1 MPKFLK
7 GLVSAAQLTINTL
20 RVVVV
25 VASWTSIPK
34 MILAAVDPP
43 FIVLLPAVNNG
54 EIPQKLA
61 TKIINNGNNINFS
74 YDNNK
79 TALKNINLT
88 IRQGETLAIVGSTG
102 SGKTTLV
109 NLLARFYNPI
119 NGEILISSE
128 LAFSL

>member
-54 EIPQKLA
+54 EIPPHVLLLILWFQSIGLFVPWGIPMYA
-61 TKIINNGNNINFS
+61 DVEFPPIQVPIIPTPEHPM
-74 YDNNK
+74 K
-79 TALKNINLT
+79 
-88 IRQGETLAIVGSTG
+88 E
-102 SGKTTLV
+102 
-109 NLLARFYNPI
+109 
-119 NGEILISSE
+119 
-128 LAFSL
+128 